1 MLRLAEK
8 EHYEALLKENQSN
21 LKNSW
26 RILKEVINKKK
37 QCILNSKFI
46 INNNIVTDK
55 KLISEGFNSFFT
67 NIGPTLAN
75 KIPHDDRSPTA
86 KMTDR
91 NLHSMFVEPVVED
104 EVASIIKSLKI
115 SSAGVGFHLG
125 MCSKDDI
132 RCIFNPTYPCN
143 ESVCDNWCLS

>member
-26 RILKEVINKKK
+26 RILKEVINKKR

-55 KLISEGFNSFFT
+55 KTYFW
-67 NIGPTLAN
+67 
-75 KIPHDDRSPTA
+75 
-86 KMTDR
+86 
-91 NLHSMFVEPVVED
+91 MF
-104 EVASIIKSLKI
+104 
-115 SSAGVGFHLG
+115 
-125 MCSKDDI
+125 
-132 RCIFNPTYPCN
+132 
-143 ESVCDNWCLS
+143 